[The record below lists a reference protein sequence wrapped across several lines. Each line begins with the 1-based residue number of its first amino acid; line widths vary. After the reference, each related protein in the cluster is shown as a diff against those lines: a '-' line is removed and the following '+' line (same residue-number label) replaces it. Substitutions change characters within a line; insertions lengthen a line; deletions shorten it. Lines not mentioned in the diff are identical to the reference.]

1 MIKSVLIKNFILI
14 DELFLEFENGFNVL
28 TGETGA
34 GKSIVLK
41 AIDTALGARVS
52 KDVIFDK
59 SKPALVELT
68 FVHSEK
74 DLKNL
79 AKFDFCEETV
89 ISREIMQN
97 SQKCRINGAL
107 VNLETLKDLREYLVD
122 IHSQNQSYT
131 YVSPKYHIELLDAYC
146 LAVNNNFSINYDVYK
161 QTYSQLC
168 EVSKKLSKLK
178 ESNSK
183 NASEIDF
190 LKFQL
195 NEINSAEIH
204 ENEEQ
209 ELSNELEILSNIQT
223 LKETTYGIYYSLG
236 GDDGVNDALGKMNA
250 SLCSAACCDKK
261 LEEAQNAFA
270 EARENLKFCSDYLRD
285 YSQNLEDNPQR
296 LNEINERLSLILKLK
311 RKYGDVLEA
320 RDKFAKQ
327 LSEIEGGFTSI
338 EELQKKE
345 TELSKKVAEV
355 SKELSVIRNDCAKEL
370 SKLIV
375 AELRKLE
382 LSKAEFE
389 IQVREKPFDVK
400 GIDDVEFLIST
411 NVSSP
416 LSPLAKVASGG
427 EISRVM
433 LAIKTVFAHVD
444 VVSTV
449 IFDEIDTGISGK
461 ASNAVAE
468 AISSLSKNIQVF
480 AITHQPIIAARA
492 DAHFL
497 VTKSQDGVTRVCVKK
512 LLTQDERSLA
522 IASLT
527 SGEINNIS
535 VSFAKELLKY

>member
-1 MIKSVLIKNFILI
+1 
-14 DELFLEFENGFNVL
+14 
-28 TGETGA
+28 
-34 GKSIVLK
+34 
-41 AIDTALGARVS
+41 
-52 KDVIFDK
+52 
-59 SKPALVELT
+59 
-68 FVHSEK
+68 
-74 DLKNL
+74 
-79 AKFDFCEETV
+79 
-89 ISREIMQN
+89 
-97 SQKCRINGAL
+97 
-107 VNLETLKDLREYLVD
+107 
-122 IHSQNQSYT
+122 
-131 YVSPKYHIELLDAYC
+131 
-146 LAVNNNFSINYDVYK
+146 
-161 QTYSQLC
+161 
-168 EVSKKLSKLK
+168 
-178 ESNSK
+178 
-183 NASEIDF
+183 
-190 LKFQL
+190 
-195 NEINSAEIH
+195 
-204 ENEEQ
+204 
-209 ELSNELEILSNIQT
+209 
-223 LKETTYGIYYSLG
+223 
-236 GDDGVNDALGKMNA
+236 MNA

-261 LEEAQNAFA
+261 LEEVQNAFA